1 MTKSILPALATVLC
15 LDGLAASAEAAGP
28 QVWGSPNGQ
37 QSMLQCLQQG
47 GDISTSASGLVTCCI
62 DDRCIAC
69 DGPETCQVTIVG
81 IPGDIATPP
90 MPSTGPTRAS
100 SSLPQLQIRN

>member
-1 MTKSILPALATVLC
+1 MTKSLLPALAAALC
-15 LDGLAASAEAAGP
+15 LGGFATSAKAAGP
-28 QVWGSPNGQ
+28 QVWGSPYGQ

-47 GDISTSASGLVTCCI
+47 GDVSTSASGVITCCI

-90 MPSTGPTRAS
+90 MTSAGPSRS
-100 SSLPQLQIRN
+100 SSGLPQLHIQN